1 MGPGVTSVGYG
12 RASNT
17 MLKGV
22 SLTRRNR
29 PNPALVTTSRIRA
42 SPACA
47 PSASPTSWDSEA
59 GVHSSVEKL

>member
-1 MGPGVTSVGYG
+1 MGLRVTSAGYG

-29 PNPALVTTSRIRA
+29 PNPALVTTSRMRA

-59 GVHSSVEKL
+59 GVHSRVEKL